1 MSGDVMTGAFADGN
15 EWRIFRGYGEPVPVM
30 SAYEKIEREEIFRA
44 ITGNYGETSQGGD
57 VFNFTYGP
65 SAGGLTES
73 IKFNIYTYGERILS
87 MVAEPKYKER
97 RIMVTV
103 SDLQTAL
110 LRIERFN
117 GMLSPFYSTMMCRS
131 VEMLSGSDQDY
142 ALGMTRII
150 MNEISRI
157 LDHISV
163 LAKLAEGASQNVAFN
178 HLFMI
183 RENLYR
189 IVSRRFGHR
198 YFFGI
203 NGFSGINRKIEI
215 KGISSEIEKIAREID
230 DIWEGLEGSRIFLDR
245 IQTTCTIRKGW
256 LLGPAA
262 RASGMNID
270 SRRSS
275 SLLPYSDLDFDIP
288 REENGDSLSRAVV
301 RKKEIVESSRIIAQA
316 ENYASNVPESV
327 MPVSEN
333 VNGEISVRLENPGGD
348 ALFHLRAEN
357 GKISRIYVRSP
368 SVQNLLAFCTGIRG
382 NILTDFV
389 FGFESFG
396 VHVSELGGLL

>member
-1 MSGDVMTGAFADGN
+1 MTEDVMTGAFVDGN

-30 SAYEKIEREEIFRA
+30 SAYEKIQHEEIFRA
-44 ITGNYGETSQGGD
+44 LNGNYGETSQGGD

-65 SAGGLTES
+65 SAGGLIES

-97 RIMVTV
+97 RIMVTG

-117 GMLSPFYSTMMCRS
+117 GMLSPFYSTMFCRS
-131 VEMLSGSDQDY
+131 VEMLSESEENY

-157 LDHISV
+157 LDHINV

-178 HLFMI
+178 HLFMAK
-183 RENLYR
+183 ESLYR

-203 NGFSGINRKIEI
+203 NGFNGINRKVEI
-215 KGISSEIEKIAREID
+215 GGISSEIEKIAREID

-245 IQTTCTIRKGW
+245 IQTTCSVKRGW
-256 LLGPAA
+256 LVGPAA
-262 RASGMNID
+262 RASGLNID

-275 SLLPYSDLDFDIP
+275 NLLPYSDLDFEVP
-288 REENGDSLSRAVV
+288 GEENGDSLSRAVV
-301 RKKEIVESSRIIAQA
+301 RKKEIIESSRIIAQA
-316 ENYASNVPESV
+316 ENYAVDVPEGV
-327 MPVSEN
+327 MPANGN
-333 VNGEISVRLENPGGD
+333 VNGEISVRSENPGGD
-348 ALFHLRAEN
+348 ALFHVRAEN

-368 SVQNLLAFCTGIRG
+368 SIQNLLAFCTGIRG

>member
-1 MSGDVMTGAFADGN
+1 MTEDIMTGAFVDGN
-15 EWRIFRGYGEPVPVM
+15 EWRIFLGYGEPVPVM
-30 SAYEKIEREEIFRA
+30 SAYEKIQREEIFRSL
-44 ITGNYGETSQGGD
+44 TGNYGETSQGGD

-65 SAGGLTES
+65 SAGGLIES

-97 RIMVTV
+97 RIMVTG

-117 GMLSPFYSTMMCRS
+117 GVLSPFYSTMFCRS
-131 VEMLSGSDQDY
+131 VEILSESEENY
-142 ALGMTRII
+142 ALEMTRII
-150 MNEISRI
+150 MNEITRM

-163 LAKLAEGASQNVAFN
+163 LARLAEGASQNVAFN
-178 HLFMI
+178 HLFMA
-183 RENLYR
+183 RESLYR

-203 NGFSGINRKIEI
+203 NGFNGINRKVEI
-215 KGISSEIEKIAREID
+215 GGISSEIEKIAREID

-245 IQTTCTIRKGW
+245 IQTTCSVKRGW
-256 LLGPAA
+256 LIGPAA
-262 RASGMNID
+262 RASGLNID

-275 SLLPYSDLDFDIP
+275 NLLPYSDLDFEVP
-288 REENGDSLSRAVV
+288 GEENGDSLSRAVV
-301 RKKEIVESSRIIAQA
+301 RKKEIIESSRIIAQA
-316 ENYASNVPESV
+316 ENYAVDVPEGV
-327 MPVSEN
+327 MPANGN
-333 VNGEISVRLENPGGD
+333 VNGEISVRSENPGGD
-348 ALFHLRAEN
+348 ALFHVRAEN

-368 SVQNLLAFCTGIRG
+368 SIQNLLAFCTGIRG

>member
-1 MSGDVMTGAFADGN
+1 MTEDVMTGAFTDGK
-15 EWRIFRGYGEPVPVM
+15 EWRIFRGYGEPVPVI
-30 SAYEKIEREEIFRA
+30 SAYEKIEHDEIFRA
-44 ITGNYGETSQGGD
+44 LTGNYGETSQGGD

-65 SAGGLTES
+65 SAGGLAES

-87 MVAEPKYKER
+87 MVAEPKFKER
-97 RIMVTV
+97 RIMITG

-117 GMLSPFYSTMMCRS
+117 GMLSPFYSTMFCRS
-131 VEMLSGSDQDY
+131 VEILSESEQNY

-157 LDHISV
+157 LDHINV

-203 NGFSGINRKIEI
+203 NGFSGINRKVEI
-215 KGISSEIEKIAREID
+215 RGISSEIEKITREID
-230 DIWEGLEGSRIFLDR
+230 DLWEGLEGSRIFLDR
-245 IQTTCTIRKGW
+245 IQTTCPIRKGW
-256 LLGPAA
+256 LIGPAA
-262 RASGMNID
+262 RASGMNLD
-270 SRRSS
+270 SRKSS
-275 SLLPYSDLDFDIP
+275 GLLPYSDLDFDVP
-288 REENGDSLSRAVV
+288 REQNGDSLSRAVV
-301 RKKEIVESSRIIAQA
+301 RKKEIIESSRIIAQA
-316 ENYASNVPESV
+316 ENYAVDVPEGLR
-327 MPVSEN
+327 PLN
-333 VNGEISVRLENPGGD
+333 GNLNGEISVRSENPGGD
-348 ALFHLRAEN
+348 ALLHLWAEN
-357 GKISRIYVRSP
+357 GRISRIYVRSP

>member
-1 MSGDVMTGAFADGN
+1 MTEDIMTGAFVDGN

-30 SAYEKIEREEIFRA
+30 SAYEKIQREEIFRSL
-44 ITGNYGETSQGGD
+44 TGNYGETSQGGD

-65 SAGGLTES
+65 SAGGLIES

-97 RIMVTV
+97 RIMVTE

-117 GMLSPFYSTMMCRS
+117 GMLSPFYSTMFCRS
-131 VEMLSGSDQDY
+131 VEMLSESEENY

-157 LDHISV
+157 LDHINV

-178 HLFMI
+178 HLFMA
-183 RENLYR
+183 RESLYR

-203 NGFSGINRKIEI
+203 NGFNGINRKVEI
-215 KGISSEIEKIAREID
+215 GGISSEIEKIAREID

-245 IQTTCTIRKGW
+245 IQTTCSVKRGW
-256 LLGPAA
+256 LIGPAA
-262 RASGMNID
+262 RASGLNID

-275 SLLPYSDLDFDIP
+275 NLLPYSDLDFEVPGD
-288 REENGDSLSRAVV
+288 ENGDSLSRAVV
-301 RKKEIVESSRIIAQA
+301 RKKEIIESSRIIAQA
-316 ENYASNVPESV
+316 ENYAVDVPEGV
-327 MPVSEN
+327 MPANGN
-333 VNGEISVRLENPGGD
+333 VNGEISVRSENPGGD
-348 ALFHLRAEN
+348 ALFHVRAEN

-368 SVQNLLAFCTGIRG
+368 SIQNLLAFCTGIRG

>member
-1 MSGDVMTGAFADGN
+1 MTEDIMTGAFVDGN
-15 EWRIFRGYGEPVPVM
+15 EWRIFLGYGEPVPVM
-30 SAYEKIEREEIFRA
+30 SAYEKIQREEIFRSL
-44 ITGNYGETSQGGD
+44 TGNYGETSQGGD

-65 SAGGLTES
+65 SAGGLIES

-97 RIMVTV
+97 RIMVTG

-117 GMLSPFYSTMMCRS
+117 GMLSPFYSTMFCRS
-131 VEMLSGSDQDY
+131 VEMLSESEENY

-157 LDHISV
+157 LDHINV

-178 HLFMI
+178 HLFMA
-183 RENLYR
+183 RESLYR

-203 NGFSGINRKIEI
+203 NGFNGINRKVEI
-215 KGISSEIEKIAREID
+215 GGISSEIEKIAREID

-245 IQTTCTIRKGW
+245 IQTTCSVKRGW
-256 LLGPAA
+256 LIGPAA
-262 RASGMNID
+262 RASGLNID

-275 SLLPYSDLDFDIP
+275 NLLPYSDLDFEVPGD
-288 REENGDSLSRAVV
+288 ENGDSLSRAVV
-301 RKKEIVESSRIIAQA
+301 RKKEIIESSRIIAQA
-316 ENYASNVPESV
+316 ENYAVDVPEGV
-327 MPVSEN
+327 MPANGN
-333 VNGEISVRLENPGGD
+333 VNGEISVRSENPGGD
-348 ALFHLRAEN
+348 ALFHVRAEN

-368 SVQNLLAFCTGIRG
+368 SIQNLLAFCTGIRG